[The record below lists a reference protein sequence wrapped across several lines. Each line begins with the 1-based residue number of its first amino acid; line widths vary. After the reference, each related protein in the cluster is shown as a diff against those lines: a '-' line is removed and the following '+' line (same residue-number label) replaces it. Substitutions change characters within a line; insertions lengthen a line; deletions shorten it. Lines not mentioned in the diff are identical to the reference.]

1 MAHCEFKTKSK
12 TIEGREKMKHK
23 IFAVLSIFAL
33 LGSMLVA
40 VASADVPTDTSAL
53 LEAVTLEGIVE
64 HLEDLEAIGPHAS
77 GTPGYDEAVDY
88 VAGQLLAAGYQVTV
102 QPFDFTFF
110 EELTPAVLDQVA
122 PNTVPYTYDEDYY
135 TMDYSGSGDVT
146 AGVQA
151 VDLLLPPTGGST
163 SGCDGAYTE
172 VGPGGYGY
180 IVPDPSGPDDF
191 AGFTAG
197 NIALIQRGTC
207 TYALKATNAQA
218 AGAVGVIIFNEGNT
232 SGRIPLMYG
241 TLGGPGPTI
250 PVVSASHTL
259 GVALSELIDDGL
271 VLHLKT
277 ETVSEIRST
286 SNVLA
291 ETQGGRDDRVVVVG
305 AHLDTEPV
313 GPGSNDNGSGVATI
327 LEIAQQMQELGI
339 EPRNKVVFAFWG
351 AEEAG
356 LLGAEYYVYS
366 LTKRERKNIALNL
379 NFDMLASHNYALFVY
394 DGDGSATP
402 WAGPTGS
409 ANIEDIFLDY
419 FASQGLATWP
429 TAFDGRSDYGPFI
442 EVGIPAGGLFS
453 GGDDTKTEEQ
463 AAIYGGTA
471 GEDYDPYYHT
481 ADDTFENINEAS
493 LDYMSDAV
501 AHAVLTFAMTKAA
514 VPGTAK
520 ASTKAMEAMEFKGS
534 KTQR

>member
-1 MAHCEFKTKSK
+1 
-12 TIEGREKMKHK
+12 MKYK

-40 VASADVPTDTSAL
+40 VVSAAVGVDSTAL
-53 LEAVTLEGIVE
+53 REALTVEGITE
-64 HLEDLEAIGPHAS
+64 HLVALEAIGPHAS
-77 GTPGYDEAVDY
+77 GMPGYDEAADY
-88 VAGQLLAAGYQVTV
+88 VAGQLLAAGYQVTI

-110 EELTPAVLDQVA
+110 EELSPPELEQVFPDFMA
-122 PNTVPYTYDEDYY
+122 YQVDVDFA

-163 SGCDGAYTE
+163 SGCDGEFTE

-180 IVPDPSGPDDF
+180 IIPDPSGPDDF

-207 TYALKATNAQA
+207 TYALKAINAHA

-232 SGRIPLMYG
+232 EGRIPLMYG
-241 TLGGPGPTI
+241 TLGGPGIVI
-250 PVVSASHTL
+250 PVVSASHAL
-259 GVALSELIDDGL
+259 GLELNDLIDDGL
-271 VLHLKT
+271 ILHLMT
-277 ETVSEIRST
+277 DTVSEIRST

-313 GPGSNDNGSGVATI
+313 GPGTNDNGSGVATI
-327 LEIAQQMQELGI
+327 LEIAQQMAVLGI
-339 EPRNKVVFAFWG
+339 EPRNQVVFAFWG
-351 AEEAG
+351 AEESG
-356 LLGAEYYVYS
+356 LLGAEYYVS
-366 LTKRERKNIALNL
+366 QLGKRGIKNTALNL

-402 WAGPTGS
+402 LSGPTGS
-409 ANIEDIFLDY
+409 ANIEDVFLDY
-419 FASQGLATWP
+419 FAEQGLVTFP

-453 GGDDTKTEEQ
+453 GGDGTKTEEQ

-471 GEDYDPYYHT
+471 GENYDPYYHT
-481 ADDTFENINEAS
+481 ADDTLANINTDS
-493 LDYMSDAV
+493 LDAMSDAV
-501 AHAVLTFAMTKAA
+501 AHAVLTFAMTTSA

-520 ASTKAMEAMEFKGS
+520 ASTKAMEAMEYSGP
-534 KTQR
+534 KTQK